1 MILVVGGTGAL
12 GSCTVGKLVAAGH
25 HVRVLNRGITP
36 RTQTPWDESIEYVT
50 GDVRV
55 PESLTVA
62 FDSVD
67 LVVSA
72 MHGFAGTGGNSPAT
86 VDRDGNLNL
95 IAAAERAGA
104 EVLLLSVV
112 RAAEDSP
119 MELFRMKWVAEQRLR
134 ASGAPWTIVRA
145 TAFAETWIGLLEQ
158 TAGRSGRPLVFGRG
172 DNPINFVSIDDV
184 ANVVVRAATDQ
195 TQRGKT
201 LILGGPRNLTMNELA
216 AAVQVRNGW
225 AGSPKHV
232 PRAMLRAMRGMG
244 AVAPKIGRQAAAA
257 LAMDT
262 IDLGFDPAVDGTAYA
277 DLPPTDIF
285 RQTRSAREA

>member
-36 RTQTPWDESIEYVT
+36 RAQTPWDESIEYVT

-112 RAAEDSP
+112 RAA
-119 MELFRMKWVAEQRLR
+119 
-134 ASGAPWTIVRA
+134 
-145 TAFAETWIGLLEQ
+145 
-158 TAGRSGRPLVFGRG
+158 
-172 DNPINFVSIDDV
+172 
-184 ANVVVRAATDQ
+184 TDQ

-225 AGSPKHV
+225 AGSPKRV

-277 DLPPTDIF
+277 DLPPTDIS